1 MRSPN
6 FKVVEFDHFRIGGI
20 RHIHEADFRL
30 AATIAITF
38 QAYALHRFVA
48 LSNGL
53 DDTNLPLQ
61 FLLAGFGRGER
72 GGDEGLA

>member
-6 FKVVEFDHFRIGGI
+6 FKVVEFDYFRIGGI
-20 RHIHEADFRL
+20 RHIHEADFRR

-38 QAYALHRFVA
+38 QPSALHRFVA

-53 DDTNLPLQ
+53 DDMLLPHQ
-61 FLLAGFGRGER
+61 FLSVGFGRGER